1 MNHSFNNRDNVR
13 VPIQFEREKQSK
25 YQVLLD
31 QSNKTSWVF
40 PALKST
46 SHYFLKYW
54 AIYVS
59 SNATFVSNIESVQY
73 NAALA
78 ITGVI
83 RGLSREKLHLELGL
97 EYQHY
102 RCWMRQLCFFYKV
115 LSNEVPKSIYDLIS
129 LIRHPFRNSNT
140 FFAFWCGIN
149 DWNEVSLDL

>member
-1 MNHSFNNRDNVR
+1 MNHSFNNKDNVR
-13 VPIQFEREKQSK
+13 ASIQFEREKQPK

-31 QSNKTSWVF
+31 QSNKASWVF
-40 PALKST
+40 PALKWT
-46 SHYFLKYW
+46 SHYLLRYW
-54 AIYVS
+54 AIYVP
-59 SNATFVSNIESVQY
+59 SNATFVSKIESVQY

-83 RGLSREKLHLELGL
+83 RGLSLEKLHQELRL

-102 RCWMRQLCFFYKV
+102 RCWMRQLCFFYNV

-140 FFAFWCGIN
+140 FFAFQCGIN
-149 DWNEVSLDL
+149 DWNKVSLDL